1 MDPTAATGS
10 DPESWEETVA
20 SPRDTLSV
28 TLAALLDTPAVRTAR
43 QDTFQPYDYR
53 VGIANLLANSR
64 RREELI
70 RLLWAGSRHVRVE
83 ARVLEI
89 RTRFATWV

>member
-1 MDPTAATGS
+1 MDPAAATGS
-10 DPESWEETVA
+10 DAESWDETVA
-20 SPRDTLSV
+20 SLRDTISE

-53 VGIANLLANSR
+53 VGIGNLLANSR

-70 RLLWAGSRHVRVE
+70 RLLWAWSRHARVE
-83 ARVLEI
+83 ARVLEVR
-89 RTRFATWV
+89 RTLATWV

>member
-1 MDPTAATGS
+1 MDPAAATGS
-10 DPESWEETVA
+10 DAESREETVA
-20 SPRDTLSV
+20 SSRDTPSE
-28 TLAALLDTPAVRTAR
+28 TLAALLDTLAVRTAR

-70 RLLWAGSRHVRVE
+70 RLLSAWSRHVRVE
-83 ARVLEI
+83 ARVLEV
-89 RTRFATWV
+89 RRRFATWV